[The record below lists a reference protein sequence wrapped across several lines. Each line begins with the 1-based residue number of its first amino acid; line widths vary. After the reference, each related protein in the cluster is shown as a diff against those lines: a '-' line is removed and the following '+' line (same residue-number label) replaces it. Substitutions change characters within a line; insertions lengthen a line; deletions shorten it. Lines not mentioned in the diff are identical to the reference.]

1 MNTSADT
8 PVDPLVKNYIALCHA
23 QAVGGAVHS
32 DDGEGNM
39 DIVDGEES
47 DVSRH
52 GDPDSPPACGAVG
65 NSACVCGQCDYKH
78 YVALVAKQPEVS
90 GHIFNTHPCNLPL
103 GNVAFKQDAKPTKNP
118 AQASNIFQVV
128 YQSLTSYKIHFVLE
142 WPDFELVS
150 YPSSIPGKDASYVGK
165 LQLQE
170 MIDDG
175 TTSIYQKHEATT
187 LQHTLQRIE
196 EKYFDFLVDKF
207 PDCFCSK

>member
-1 MNTSADT
+1 
-8 PVDPLVKNYIALCHA
+8 
-23 QAVGGAVHS
+23 
-32 DDGEGNM
+32 
-39 DIVDGEES
+39 
-47 DVSRH
+47 
-52 GDPDSPPACGAVG
+52 
-65 NSACVCGQCDYKH
+65 
-78 YVALVAKQPEVS
+78 
-90 GHIFNTHPCNLPL
+90 
-103 GNVAFKQDAKPTKNP
+103 
-118 AQASNIFQVV
+118 VV

-207 PDCFCSK
+207 PDFFCSK